1 MVSIRDGIMGIIGIV
16 VVLVMFAALLPMVTD
31 TIDQT
36 TATGTVSML
45 LDNLPLFLV
54 LGIVLAVIAASIG
67 YLAMSRS
74 E

>member
-1 MVSIRDGIMGIIGIV
+1 MVSIREGIMGIIGVV

-36 TATGTVSML
+36 SATGTVDML

-54 LGIVLAVIAASIG
+54 LGIVLSVIAASIG
-67 YLAMSRS
+67 YLALRGSD
-74 E
+74 